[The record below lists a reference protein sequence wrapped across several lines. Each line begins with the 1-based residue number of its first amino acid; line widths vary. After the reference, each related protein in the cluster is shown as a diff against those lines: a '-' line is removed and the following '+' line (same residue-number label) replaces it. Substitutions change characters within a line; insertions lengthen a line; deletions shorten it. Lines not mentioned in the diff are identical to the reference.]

1 VQNAGLRLLTREQ
14 FYSGLGSAHSPAF
27 FFNQSPNLPE
37 NMDIPGKLSDTLS
50 FIRSRMEAAGIPE
63 GPHHVGLVLGSGL
76 GSLANEIE
84 TAIKIPYADIPGFPL
99 SHVSGHAG
107 NLVLGRI
114 GRSRVVALAGRS
126 HLYEGWAPEHATYP
140 VRVLA
145 ALGVRNLVVSNA
157 SGGVNPRF
165 RSGQV
170 VVIDQHIDAMRRS
183 PFSAGEL
190 TTNGNVYAGSES
202 MLRAGHH
209 ARVGRTYD
217 DRLMNQAEQVS
228 ITLGFAL
235 HRGTYLATLG
245 PTYET
250 RAEYRMFAR
259 MGADMVGMSTVP
271 EVVVARSLGV
281 RVLAFSI
288 VTNVATP
295 DSPTK
300 TDHSDVLD
308 WSKQAQSQLVPLIKA
323 MLSDA
328 EGEMCN

>member
-1 VQNAGLRLLTREQ
+1 
-14 FYSGLGSAHSPAF
+14 
-27 FFNQSPNLPE
+27 
-37 NMDIPGKLSDTLS
+37 MDIPSKISESVS
-50 FIRSRMEAAGIPE
+50 FIRRRIEHSGISG
-63 GPHHVGLVLGSGL
+63 GPYTVGLVLGSGL

-84 TAIKIPYADIPGFPL
+84 SEITIPYASIPGFPL

-114 GRSRVVALAGRS
+114 GRSWVAALAGRS

-145 ALGVRNLVVSNA
+145 AMGVKQLVVSNA

-165 RSGQV
+165 RSGQIV
-170 VVIDQHIDAMRRS
+170 LIDQHIDAMRRS

-190 TTNGNVYAGSES
+190 SSSGAADVGEGA
-202 MLRAGHH
+202 MFRAGHH
-209 ARVGRTYD
+209 ARLGSTYD
-217 DRLMNQAEQVS
+217 DQLMREAERVS

-250 RAEYRMFAR
+250 RAEYRMFAKI
-259 MGADMVGMSTVP
+259 GADMVGMSTVP
-271 EVVVARSLGV
+271 EVVVARALGI

-295 DSPTK
+295 DAPSK
-300 TDHSDVLD
+300 THHSEVLD
-308 WSKQAQSQLVPLIKA
+308 WSKQAQMQLVPLIKT
-323 MLSDA
+323 MLSDP
-328 EGEMCN
+328 EGELCN

>member
-1 VQNAGLRLLTREQ
+1 
-14 FYSGLGSAHSPAF
+14 
-27 FFNQSPNLPE
+27 
-37 NMDIPGKLSDTLS
+37 MDIPSQMSKSLS
-50 FIRSRMEAAGIPE
+50 FIRSRMESSEISGQPY
-63 GPHHVGLVLGSGL
+63 HVGLVLGSGL
-76 GSLANEIE
+76 GSLASEIGS
-84 TAIKIPYADIPGFPL
+84 AIKIPYAEIPGFPL

-114 GRSRVVALAGRS
+114 GRSQVVALAGRS
-126 HLYEGWAPEHATYP
+126 HLYEGWSPQQATYP

-145 ALGVRNLVVSNA
+145 ALGIKNLVVSNA

-170 VVIDQHIDAMRRS
+170 VLIDQHIDAMRRS
-183 PFSAGEL
+183 PFSAEEL
-190 TTNGNVYAGSES
+190 TGEKEMDLNSISAT
-202 MLRAGHH
+202 RAGHH
-209 ARVGRTYD
+209 ARVGDTYD
-217 DRLMNQAEQVS
+217 DRLMKHAERVS
-228 ITLGFAL
+228 LSLGFAL

-271 EVVVARSLGV
+271 EVIVARSLGI

-295 DSPTK
+295 DAPTK
-300 TDHSDVLD
+300 TDHSEVLD
-308 WSKQAQSQLVPLIKA
+308 WSKQAQSQLVPLIKT

-328 EGEMCN
+328 DGDLCN